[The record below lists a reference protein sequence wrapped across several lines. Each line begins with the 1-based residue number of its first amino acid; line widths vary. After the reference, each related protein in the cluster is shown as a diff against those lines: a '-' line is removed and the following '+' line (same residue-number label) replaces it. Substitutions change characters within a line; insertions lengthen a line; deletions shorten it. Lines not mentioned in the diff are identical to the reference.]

1 MRSILTT
8 PGRTLTDRQ
17 VAAYL
22 HGIDQVALVF
32 GCTILTEEV
41 EARPSP

>member
-8 PGRTLTDRQ
+8 LGRTLTDRQ
-17 VAAYL
+17 VV
-22 HGIDQVALVF
+22 IDQVALVF